1 MKGKIFLIGVFCFLS
16 LCSFSQKQEAS
27 LGDNVLIVT
36 KSGEVYRGVLL
47 TNSDLTLELET
58 EDGNFLSIRST
69 DVDYLKALK
78 NADSEAEIQKDLM
91 KLIPLDDYN
100 SNRYFLS
107 PSGYSIPKGKSYYEN
122 IAVFFNSFGFGVSD
136 NFSLAVG
143 TEIIS
148 TLYGHPII
156 YLSPRFHVMD
166 DKGFAWSLGATFLT
180 LPSNDFEG
188 IGIVQTSFTIGDR
201 NNNFTLGGGIGFST
215 DSFNNGS
222 TIPLTFSGVTRL
234 SKKVALVT
242 DNFLIME
249 DTSVN
254 LAVFS
259 AGVRLYVGDK
269 GAAVNLALW
278 RSTEDQGGIVA
289 LPFVSFALP
298 MK

>member
-107 PSGYSIPKGKSYYEN
+107 PSGYSIPKAEY
-122 IAVFFNSFGFGVSD
+122 
-136 NFSLAVG
+136 
-143 TEIIS
+143 
-148 TLYGHPII
+148 
-156 YLSPRFHVMD
+156 
-166 DKGFAWSLGATFLT
+166 
-180 LPSNDFEG
+180 
-188 IGIVQTSFTIGDR
+188 
-201 NNNFTLGGGIGFST
+201 
-215 DSFNNGS
+215 
-222 TIPLTFSGVTRL
+222 
-234 SKKVALVT
+234 
-242 DNFLIME
+242 
-249 DTSVN
+249 
-254 LAVFS
+254 
-259 AGVRLYVGDK
+259 
-269 GAAVNLALW
+269 
-278 RSTEDQGGIVA
+278 
-289 LPFVSFALP
+289 
-298 MK
+298 